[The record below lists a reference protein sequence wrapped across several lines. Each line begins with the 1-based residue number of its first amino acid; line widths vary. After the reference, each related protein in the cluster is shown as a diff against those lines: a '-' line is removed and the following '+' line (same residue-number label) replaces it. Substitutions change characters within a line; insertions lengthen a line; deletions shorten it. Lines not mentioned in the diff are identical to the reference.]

1 MTNNNTSLLNT
12 LVGTGSLKEEVR
24 SMLQQEL
31 RAALQAELTAV
42 LGYEKGDP
50 LGWGTGNNRNGE
62 YSRKIDTEFGRI
74 EVAVPRDRNG
84 EFKQHT
90 LPRYDRRAKDVTDII
105 IELYSRGMS
114 DREIASYTKQIYGNY
129 YSPSTISDITKSLS
143 KRAEAFH
150 NRQFIFPYPFVFMDA
165 TYLNLRRDS
174 VSKEALHVIMG
185 ITPDGHKEI
194 LDFALFPTESATNY
208 ESMLMNLKERGLTGV
223 LLGVSDG
230 LIGMEDMI
238 KRVFPLA
245 DHQNCWVHLQRNIMR
260 LVRQKD
266 REAIANELKIVYTA
280 SSVKEAELQLEKFI
294 KNNEHNYPKIRTF
307 FSGKTNL
314 FNFYNFPRS
323 IWKTIYTTN
332 LIESNN
338 KNLKRR
344 TKPKEQF
351 PNEASL
357 DRFVTIIYSRY
368 NDKMSEQ
375 THYGFKAAEYDL
387 LNMIEQRYGEVSME
401 E

>member
-1 MTNNNTSLLNT
+1 MTNNNTNLLNT
-12 LVGTGSLKEEVR
+12 LVGTDSLREEVR
-24 SMLQQEL
+24 FMLQQEL

-62 YSRKIDTEFGRI
+62 YSRKIDTEFGQLDI
-74 EVAVPRDRNG
+74 VVPRDRNG
-84 EFKQHT
+84 EFKQRT
-90 LPRYDRRAKDVTDII
+90 LPRYDRRAKDITDII

-114 DREIASYTKQIYGNY
+114 DREIADCIKQLYGKY
-129 YSPSTISDITKSLS
+129 YSASTISDITKALS

-150 NRQFIFPYPFVFMDA
+150 NRKLTSLYPFIFMDA

-194 LDFALFPTESATNY
+194 LDFALFPTESAANY
-208 ESMLMNLKERGLTGV
+208 ETMLMNLKERGLTGI
-223 LLGVSDG
+223 LLGISDG
-230 LIGMEDMI
+230 LLGMEDMI
-238 KRVFPLA
+238 KRVFPKA
-245 DHQNCWVHLQRNIMR
+245 EHQSCWVHLVRNIMR
-260 LVRQKD
+260 LVRQRD
-266 REAIANELKIVYTA
+266 REVIASELKVVYTA
-280 SSVKEAELQLEKFI
+280 SSVEEAELQLEKFI
-294 KNNEHNYPKIRTF
+294 KHNEYNYPKIKAF
-307 FSGKTNL
+307 FSGKHNL
-314 FNFYNFPRS
+314 FNFYKFPRS

-351 PNEASL
+351 PNETSL
-357 DRFVTIIYSRY
+357 DRFVAIIYSRY

-387 LNMIEQRYGEVSME
+387 LNMIEQRYGEVNME
-401 E
+401 Q

>member
-1 MTNNNTSLLNT
+1 MTNNNTDLLNT
-12 LVGTGSLKEEVR
+12 LVGTGSLQEEVR
-24 SMLQQEL
+24 LMLQREL

-50 LGWGTGNNRNGE
+50 IGWGTGNSRNGE
-62 YSRKIDTEFGRI
+62 YSRKIDTKFGRLDI
-74 EVAVPRDRNG
+74 AVPRDRNG

-90 LPRYDRRAKDVTDII
+90 LPRYDRRAKDITDII

-114 DREIASYTKQIYGNY
+114 DREIADFTKQIYGNY
-129 YSPSTISDITKSLS
+129 YSPSTISDITKALS

-150 NRQFIFPYPFVFMDA
+150 SRQFMSPYPFIFMDA

-174 VSKEALHVIMG
+174 VGKEALHVIMG

-194 LDFALFPTESATNY
+194 LDFALFPTESAANY
-208 ESMLMNLKERGLTGV
+208 ESMLMDLKERGLTGV
-223 LLGVSDG
+223 LLGISDG
-230 LIGMEDMI
+230 LSGMEDMV
-238 KRVFPLA
+238 KRVFPRA
-245 DHQNCWVHLQRNIMR
+245 DHQSCWVHLQRNIMR

-266 REAIANELKIVYTA
+266 RETIASELKIVYTA
-280 SSVKEAELQLEKFI
+280 SNAEEAQIQLEKFV
-294 KNNEHNYPKIRTF
+294 KHNEHNYPKIRTF

-314 FNFYNFPRS
+314 FNYYNFPRP

-357 DRFVTIIYSRY
+357 DRFVAIIYSRY

-375 THYGFKAAEYDL
+375 THFGFRMAEYDL
-387 LNMIEQRYGEVSME
+387 RSMIEQRYEEVNME